1 MNILTNIFL
10 GAAGSIVATI
20 ILYICSSLYR
30 IGYKDDVRFNIET
43 ARVAVYQIQNQHSFP
58 EDYALVIAQIDV
70 LHQSAYNIY
79 RSLRPLSMMWN
90 VKSRKMIITLIY
102 DIIHV
107 CERSKYMTV
116 GYSGLDE
123 KDARLKKIHEAF
135 YKYAPLEENNAST
148 VIVQLNIIEKLFNGK
163 SIDNSIKEALGFL
176 ADTQPIDDLICDG
189 FIHLNSLKQNNDTG
203 LRKKCF
209 TRKEL
214 ENILRRNA
222 KGKNEYV

>member
-1 MNILTNIFL
+1 MDVLTNILL

-20 ILYICSSLYR
+20 ILYICSSLYK

-70 LHQSAYNIY
+70 LHQCAYNIY
-79 RSLRPLSMMWN
+79 RSLRPLSMIWN

-107 CERSKYMTV
+107 CERSKYMTI

-123 KDARLKKIHEAF
+123 KEARLREIHEAF
-135 YKYAPLEENNAST
+135 YKYAPLDETNTST
-148 VIVQLNIIEKLFNGK
+148 VIVQLDIVENLFNGK
-163 SIDNSIKEALGFL
+163 SIDSSIKEALGNM
-176 ADTQPIDDLICDG
+176 AVTQPIEDLICDG

-214 ENILRRNA
+214 ESILRCKA
-222 KGKNEYV
+222 VGKR